1 MYQFILH
8 KIDAQM
14 PSPAP
19 EGGDGRLVCA
29 AQVVQHAQRS
39 VHVRVA
45 GSRPRRRLEQTHLGS
60 RARSC

>member
-29 AQVVQHAQRS
+29 AQVVQHAKRS
-39 VHVRVA
+39 VHVRIA
-45 GSRPRRRLEQTHLGS
+45 RGRPRRRLKQTHLCS
-60 RARSC
+60 RAETF